1 MGERGPKTWEPTA
14 AERRM
19 IEHYVAIGY
28 TQEQIGAL
36 IGKSV
41 DSLQRHCREELD
53 TGALKVNAKIAGKLY
68 QKAMEGDTASI
79 IFWTKTRL
87 GWTEKSAIEHT
98 GKDGGPIEMEHV
110 IADADAFTRAV
121 ARLAARITK
130 ASGTGET
137 AT

>member
-1 MGERGPKTWEPTA
+1 MGKRGPKTWEPTA

-53 TGALKVNAKIAGKLY
+53 TGALKVNAKVAGKLY

-98 GKDGGPIEMEHV
+98 GAV
-110 IADADAFTRAV
+110 TFTKVERTIVDPAN
-121 ARLAARITK
+121 TN
-130 ASGTGET
+130 G
-137 AT
+137 

>member
-87 GWTEKSAIEHT
+87 GWTEKSALEHS
-98 GKDGGPIEMEHV
+98 G
-110 IADADAFTRAV
+110 AV
-121 ARLAARITK
+121 TVNKIVREFV
-130 ASGTGET
+130 SPSNPNG
-137 AT
+137 